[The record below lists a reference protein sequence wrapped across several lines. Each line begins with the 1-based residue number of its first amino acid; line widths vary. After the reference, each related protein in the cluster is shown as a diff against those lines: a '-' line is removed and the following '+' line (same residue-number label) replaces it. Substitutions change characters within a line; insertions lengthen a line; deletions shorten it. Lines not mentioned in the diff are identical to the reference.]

1 MQFKSSLLVLLTVA
15 SGTSIH
21 ASPTV
26 TKTITSPIS
35 ARSDASCSN
44 AFELSLTKEWRAP
57 LQLSQMDAISRQT
70 LVAPLIWQ
78 LPSEC
83 AAAFS
88 PMVTAGVRKGMLL
101 HNRRTCTF
109 RFIPKHLWYPSSRP
123 KRRAAVVVP
132 RYMGQSWKPLLESY
146 CTPTVLLQ
154 VLSALPTSN
163 MTCFYLNLFA
173 GSCPPFVAGHNK
185 QSINSSDGAEPRE
198 NWIDGLKTVSAPQKH
213 IYFDSIDG
221 KDSKLMLC
229 AVGRSSSARGFDD
242 CVWHF
247 CRHTRPQSNSASCS

>member
-35 ARSDASCSN
+35 VRSDASCSN
-44 AFELSLTKEWRAP
+44 AFGLSLTKEWRAP

-70 LVAPLIWQ
+70 FPAPLIWQ
-78 LPSEC
+78 LPSIVAIHRELKFWATRGIC
-83 AAAFS
+83 RDFLVVFGGKNSFLARNGLKN
-88 PMVTAGVRKGMLL
+88 TRKVP
-101 HNRRTCTF
+101 RY
-109 RFIPKHLWYPSSRP
+109 IKA
-123 KRRAAVVVP
+123 RAAVVVP
-132 RYMGQSWKPLLESY
+132 GYMGQSWKPLLESY

-163 MTCFYLNLFA
+163 MTSFYLNLFA

-185 QSINSSDGAEPRE
+185 QSINSSNGAEPRE
-198 NWIDGLKTVSAPQKH
+198 NWIDGLQTVSAPQKH

-229 AVGRSSSARGFDD
+229 GKSNTVAPTLSPSAGLF
-242 CVWHF
+242 
-247 CRHTRPQSNSASCS
+247 